1 MRIKIQLVRKTKHEK
16 DKLHLGQP
24 MFLQECQLDIM
35 INLLRLY
42 EIHICKYL
50 NYLHDFF
57 FRMIN
62 MLDD

>member
-50 NYLHDFF
+50 N
-57 FRMIN
+57 
-62 MLDD
+62 